1 MKIRSAVSALAPG
14 FAAILTISGSAT
26 AATVITDNF
35 DSGTISS
42 SWDTNTGNSV
52 VSGGAAASPNAVTMA
67 ATTGALGES
76 FGTVSPGGSEDFVVD
91 YYFRVQA
98 VAAPATTRQFNLQVS
113 TTSTA
118 PNTSA
123 ATVNL
128 RYQNGGW
135 ALFNTAWVPVA
146 GLPAVSDGAWY
157 HMQLEGVD
165 WGTAAASYSLR
176 LSDAAG
182 SAFTST
188 ASGLT
193 IVQNGNI
200 LGTKAQ
206 SFIFNTA
213 FGANPG
219 FSVDDVTVT
228 TAEVVPEPG
237 AATLGGLAL
246 LGLLRR
252 RR

>member
-1 MKIRSAVSALAPG
+1 MKLSCTRPILLALA
-14 FAAILTISGSAT
+14 FTSGSAS
-26 AATVITDNF
+26 AVTVITDDF
-35 DSGTISS
+35 DTGVVSS
-42 SWDTNTGNSV
+42 SWDTTAGTSV
-52 VSGGAAASPNAVTMA
+52 VSGGAQGSTQAVTLA
-67 ATTGALGES
+67 ATTGNLGET
-76 FGTVSPGGSEDFVVD
+76 FGAVSPGGAEDFVID

-113 TTSTA
+113 TTWVT

-123 ATVNL
+123 ATINL

-146 GLPAVSDGAWY
+146 GLPAVADGTWY

-165 WGTAAASYSLR
+165 WGTAGASYTLR

-188 ASGLT
+188 ATGLN

-200 LGTKAQ
+200 IGTKAQ
-206 SFIFNTA
+206 SFNFNTA

-219 FSVDDVTVT
+219 FSVDQVTVT
-228 TAEVVPEPG
+228 AADVVPEPG
-237 AATLGGLAL
+237 AVSLGGLVL